1 MARMARAEVFAP
13 DEVAVVHVMNRVVR
27 RCYLLGDDPVSG
39 KNYDHRKVMIENQLQ
54 RLAGAFGIDLLG
66 FAIMSNH
73 FHLILRSRPDVVA
86 TWDDT
91 EVARRWLLICP
102 VRKNSAGEPGETGTG
117 SVRGAC
123 PCFSRFPF
131 PPRRGSPRNRMN
143 LSSIP
148 SGVTPENLKFS
159 GCD

>member
-27 RCYLLGDDPVSG
+27 RCYLLGNDPVSG

-66 FAIMSNH
+66 FALMSNH
-73 FHLILRSRPDVVA
+73 FHLILRSRPDVVGG
-86 TWDDT
+86 WDDT

-102 VRKNSAGEPGETGTG
+102 VRKNSAGDPQE
-117 SVRGAC
+117 
-123 PCFSRFPF
+123 
-131 PPRRGSPRNRMN
+131 PRRKGDWLRPRCLYPFLHPRV
-143 LSSIP
+143 LETKP
-148 SGVTPENLKFS
+148 FVP
-159 GCD
+159 C

>member
-27 RCYLLGDDPVSG
+27 RCYLLGNDPVSG
-39 KNYDHRKVMIENQLQ
+39 KNYDHRKVMIELQLQ
-54 RLAGAFGIDLLG
+54 RLAFGIDLLG

-73 FHLILRSRPDVVA
+73 FHLILKSRPVVVA

-102 VRKNSAGEPGETGTG
+102 VRKNSAGDPAGTGTG

-123 PCFSRFPF
+123 PRSCWIPF
-131 PPRRGSPRNRMN
+131 PPRRVAQGT
-143 LSSIP
+143 L
-148 SGVTPENLKFS
+148 L
-159 GCD
+159 